1 MLGVHAPHKPL
12 HGVGEILVHLLTIT
26 LGLLIATQIDSC
38 MEWRSHVHLAAE
50 ARASLRVEIENN
62 LKDMQD
68 AALDVAACL
77 AALLQIALVILL
89 GPPEGLRR
97 LNLGHNALG
106 LEAALGGKL
115 LDFGASLRLLLRR
128 VEEDGRAIL
137 RAQVRPLAVEGGGV
151 MKCEEGIQQLLIRDL
166 RGIEVQLDYLGVAG
180 LVRAHVFV
188 TGLVKRAALIANSRG
203 RYAGDGCEC
212 SFHAPETSCS
222 KCRFFLA
229 HGNSDA
235 FQRKEDE
242 NSSILTLPVFFRPSR
257 SVA

>member
-137 RAQVRPLAVEGGGV
+137 RAPVRTLAVDGGGV
-151 MKCEEGIQQLLIRDL
+151 VKSEKSVQQLLVADL
-166 RGIEVQLDYLGVAG
+166 GRVKVYLYH
-180 LVRAHVFV
+180 L
-188 TGLVKRAALIANSRG
+188 
-203 RYAGDGCEC
+203 
-212 SFHAPETSCS
+212 
-222 KCRFFLA
+222 
-229 HGNSDA
+229 
-235 FQRKEDE
+235 
-242 NSSILTLPVFFRPSR
+242 
-257 SVA
+257 SVACFVCAYILI